1 MKSLFIG
8 LIFIFIDF
16 NLTLNETMVINLIPD
31 FVGFILMYQGLTQL
45 TNESERFFK
54 MKPYAIGMAIYSGFL
69 FILNFLGF
77 PSYVSMVLGIVSMA
91 VTLYILYNIVMGIR
105 DIEIIRNFFLNSAQ
119 LMSYWQLSAIFSG
132 ITYFLM
138 LFLPALSIFS
148 ALIELVVMILF
159 LVAFNKSK
167 NLYISQTGNFAD

>member
-54 MKPYAIGMAIYSGFL
+54 NETVCYWYGNLFGIL
-69 FILNFLGF
+69 FILDF
-77 PSYVSMVLGIVSMA
+77 
-91 VTLYILYNIVMGIR
+91 
-105 DIEIIRNFFLNSAQ
+105 
-119 LMSYWQLSAIFSG
+119 
-132 ITYFLM
+132 
-138 LFLPALSIFS
+138 
-148 ALIELVVMILF
+148 
-159 LVAFNKSK
+159 
-167 NLYISQTGNFAD
+167 